1 MKPILSAIAISTVLA
16 SSALAGNLTKH
27 SVEKAR
33 AVIDAAVQ
41 AYGGAETL
49 SAMQSLVIEHKTVNI
64 ASGQSR
70 GTTAPWDRNKASG
83 MDAFNSADNIYVTRN
98 VGYGG
103 GFEFDNATIL
113 NGEEGFNLNYRAG
126 TATPIQTPY
135 FNNTTGPFIRVTPA
149 LLVQQLNTHARTAH
163 YMGEAKVDGKPH
175 DVVSFAMEVGPAI
188 SLYFDQNTHILN
200 KSERVIPGFG
210 LIEYRFDDY
219 YEVAG
224 IPFNRGFRLFLEG
237 EPNMERELLNT
248 KVNVSVDEFTR
259 IDSSLARLESLAP
272 DAMSVRELAEGVHHI
287 GGNGTYAMFVD
298 MGEYI
303 VAVGGTGGIP
313 QRIEEL
319 RKSVDK
325 PIKYAVMTHHHNDH
339 VLGVIPYADEGAT
352 LIAAE
357 AHAQVMRD
365 TAGEDRT
372 LALETVG
379 KRKKV
384 FKGNGRKLEVIDI
397 GPTEHTEHLL
407 VAYLPKEGI
416 VFEADHF
423 AMPRTGPVPP
433 AVTVTRS
440 FARALKAKGIKADT
454 IASAHSPRPGTMADL
469 REAINKSDTL
479 LSSAQ
484 SKAH

>member
-1 MKPILSAIAISTVLA
+1 MKPILSAIAITTLLA
-16 SSALAGNLTKH
+16 SSAQAGNLTRH

-33 AVIDAAVQ
+33 EVIDAAVE
-41 AYGGAETL
+41 AYGGADTL
-49 SAMQSLVIEHKTVNI
+49 SAMQSVVIEHKTVNI

-70 GTTAPWDRNKASG
+70 GTTAPWDRNEASG
-83 MDAFNSADNIYVTRN
+83 MDAFNAAENIYVTRN

-103 GFEFDNATIL
+103 GFEFDNATVL
-113 NGEEGFNLNYRAG
+113 NGEEGYNLNYRGG
-126 TATPIQTPY
+126 TATPIQTPD

-149 LLVQQLNTHARTAH
+149 LLVQQLSTHARTAH
-163 YMGEAKVDGKPH
+163 YLGKAKVDGKPH
-175 DVVSFAMEVGPAI
+175 DVVTFAMEVGPAI
-188 SLYFDQNTHILN
+188 SLYFDQATHILN

-219 YEVAG
+219 YKVAD

-237 EPNMERELLNT
+237 EPNMERKLLNT
-248 KVNVSVDEFTR
+248 KVNVPVEDFTQV
-259 IDSSLARLESLAP
+259 DSSLARLESLAP
-272 DAMSVRELAEGVHHI
+272 DTLSVRELADGVHHI
-287 GGNGTYAMFVD
+287 GGSGTYAMFVD

-319 RKSVDK
+319 RKAVPDK

-339 VLGVIPYADEGAT
+339 VLGVVPYADEGAT
-352 LIAAE
+352 VIAAE

-384 FKGNGRKLEVIDI
+384 FKDNGRKLEIIDI

-433 AVTVTRS
+433 AVTGTRS
-440 FARALKAKGIKADT
+440 FARALKAKGIKANT
-454 IASAHSPRPGTMADL
+454 IVSAHSPKPGTMADL

-479 LSSAQ
+479 LSAQ